1 MPCPALSAL
10 QTYRLEAGP
19 NERVTTSSASQS
31 RAESVVGVNPTNAR
45 NLICASK
52 KFIKPEQYQFTIST
66 SYSFDGGLSWTESPL
81 PLQQGW
87 DGMTDPDLTFDA
99 NGHAYLIVEGDQ
111 FGPGVGVVK
120 AIGMF
125 VFKSVDG
132 GKSWTGPVQLHL
144 DADDDKQ
151 WIDADVS
158 RSSPHFGSVYAV
170 WAAQTNL
177 RFARSTDG
185 GVTWKGVGSMPAGS
199 DMFQEV
205 AYAPSLCIG
214 SDGVIHISWHVPGN
228 SEIRYTR
235 STDGGQ
241 TFSTPISAVT
251 GMTSVTGS
259 LPSTTGTVSGG
270 QFPHF
275 PNATFR
281 VMTLVTSCIAAGN
294 RLVIAWADN
303 REGVT
308 RIYYRVAANGGLS
321 WQGPASGQSLLP
333 VYSGAGLYHF
343 HPQLSVA
350 GNQAVGCAFYEFGL
364 KNGKYAI
371 DVITAFSCNDAAYF
385 TSPTTVTENPWDPKV
400 DAPFS
405 HGDPNI
411 TFIGEYFGFLGA
423 SDWFAA
429 VWTDTR
435 TGVQE
440 LFYDTVSLKAITV
453 PSRFPWEWVQ
463 IIEGV
468 IQDGG
473 GLVLAGGRILRIP
486 PGDPWMDVLYAL
498 VAIDSTRQIRNEGAT
513 KAIDALRQIVASVAR
528 EQNVRGEGGGEEA

>member
-1 MPCPALSAL
+1 MPCPPLSAF
-10 QTYRLEAGP
+10 QAYRLEAGP
-19 NERVTTSSASQS
+19 NEQVTTSNASQC
-31 RAESVVGVNPTNAR
+31 RVESVVGVNPKNAQ

-52 KFIKPEQYQFTIST
+52 KFINSQTYQFTIST

-111 FGPGVGVVK
+111 FGPGLGVVT

-125 VFKSVDG
+125 VFKSIDG
-132 GKSWTGPVQLHL
+132 GKTWTGPVQLHL
-144 DADDDKQ
+144 DSGDDKQ

-158 RSSPHFGSVYAV
+158 PSSPHFGSVYAV
-170 WAAQTNL
+170 WAANTNL

-185 GVTWKGVGSMPAGS
+185 GVTWKGVGLMPPGS
-199 DMFQEV
+199 DVFEES

-214 SDGVIHISWHVPGN
+214 SDGVIHISWHLPGN

-241 TFSTPISAVT
+241 TFSNPISAVT
-251 GMTSVTGS
+251 GMTSLTNS
-259 LPSTTGTVSGG
+259 LPSTIGTVSGG
-270 QFPHF
+270 AWPHF

-281 VMTLVTSCIAAGN
+281 VITLVTSCVAAGN
-294 RLVIAWADN
+294 QLVIAWADN

-308 RIYYRVAANGGLS
+308 RIYYRIGANGGLN
-321 WQGPASGQSLLP
+321 WQGSASGQSLLP

-350 GNQAVGCAFYEFGL
+350 ANQAVGCAFYEFGL

-371 DVITAFSCNDAAYF
+371 DVIAAFSCNDAGYF
-385 TSPTTVTENPWDPKV
+385 TNPAAVTENPWNPAI
-400 DAPFS
+400 DAPLS

-411 TFIGEYFGFLGA
+411 TFIGEYFGFIA
-423 SDWFAA
+423 SSNWFAT

-440 LFYDTVSLKAITV
+440 LFYSAV
-453 PSRFPWEWVQ
+453 PLSVTIVPPRIPWEVLQ
-463 IIEGV
+463 ILAGV
-468 IQDGG
+468 TEDGG
-473 GLVLAGGRILRIP
+473 GLVFVGGHIVRIP
-486 PGDPWMDVLYAL
+486 PESPWIDVLFAL
-498 VAIDSTRQIRNEGAT
+498 AAMDSLRQISNTGARN
-513 KAIDALRQIVASVAR
+513 ALRALREIVASVAR
-528 EQNVRGEGGGEEA
+528 EQNVRSEGGEEG